1 MEDKPTTFGLGR
13 QELARLWQ
21 VGADTPDD
29 RGGPSEEHKRAELLR
44 DRLAEP
50 WPPDSAAARPL
61 PEPLAIVLE
70 QFKPLAGCCVGDL
83 LFDPD
88 ADPSVIWQIKD
99 SYKERA
105 RSGSATLERDAATVI
120 YYAAIANALLFHEAL
135 LRDDKITT
143 FSNKELHEHFSRLL
157 SIPWLTPDLVS
168 LFKTAREK
176 LL

>member
-1 MEDKPTTFGLGR
+1 MKDKPTTFGLGH
-13 QELARLWQ
+13 QELARLWR
-21 VGADTPDD
+21 VGEDTAIVQDKPA
-29 RGGPSEEHKRAELLR
+29 GEQERAELLR

-50 WPPDSAAARPL
+50 WPPDSAVTHPL
-61 PEPLAIVLE
+61 PEPLAVVLE

-105 RSGSATLERDAATVI
+105 RSASGTLERDAATVI

-143 FSNKELHEHFSRLL
+143 FSNEELHKHFSRLL
-157 SIPWLTPDLVS
+157 DIPWLTPDLVG
-168 LFKTAREK
+168 LFKKARDA
-176 LL
+176 